1 MLYNTLSLDMVEA
14 LEDLVSIVPPS
25 LVKVMVSDVENF
37 TLWRMLTSL
46 NDPSPAPN
54 NRLVGLSW
62 SICAML
68 LLEQQSLYAK
78 WV

>member
-37 TLWRMLTSL
+37 TLWR
-46 NDPSPAPN
+46 
-54 NRLVGLSW
+54 
-62 SICAML
+62 I
-68 LLEQQSLYAK
+68 
-78 WV
+78 